1 MHNRRSLWLAALF
14 ALCFATISCRTP
26 EKDKRVQANYDKD
39 TGKLSQLTVDA
50 KKDGK
55 PNIYSYMDG
64 TKFVRIEIDNDED
77 GKIDRWEY
85 YGPDQKLE
93 KVGSSRLNDGK
104 PDLWAYQA
112 ADGSVAKIE
121 ISSKRDGK
129 IDRVEFYEKGALVRA
144 EQDSDGDGR
153 PDKWETYADGA
164 VATVGFDTKHTGTPD
179 RVIDYRKETN
189 PTLSK

>member
-1 MHNRRSLWLAALF
+1 MTKSSCPWLIL
-14 ALCFATISCRTP
+14 LCWTSISCAAPST
-26 EKDKRVQANYDKD
+26 DKRVQASYEKG

-77 GKIDRWEY
+77 SKIDRWEY
-85 YGPDQKLE
+85 YSADQKLE

-121 ISSKRDGK
+121 LSSKRDGK

-164 VATVGFDTKHTGTPD
+164 LATVSFDTKHTGTPD
-179 RVIDYRKETN
+179 RVIDYRKEN
-189 PTLSK
+189 PR

>member
-1 MHNRRSLWLAALF
+1 MNNRRCPWLVALSVLSF
-14 ALCFATISCRTP
+14 AGIGCKAP
-26 EKDKRVQANYDKD
+26 EKDKRVEASYDKD
-39 TGKLSQLTVDA
+39 SGKLSQLTVDA

-64 TKFVRIEIDNDED
+64 TRFVRIEIDNDED

-85 YGPDQKLE
+85 YGSDQKLE

-104 PDLWAYQA
+104 PDLWAYQGS
-112 ADGSVAKIE
+112 DGSVAKIE
-121 ISSKRDGK
+121 ISSQHDGK

-153 PDKWETYADGA
+153 PDKWETYADGTL
-164 VATVGFDTKHTGTPD
+164 ATVGFDTKHTGTPD
-179 RVIDYRKETN
+179 RVIDYRKETK
-189 PTLSK
+189 PTLPK

>member
-1 MHNRRSLWLAALF
+1 MNNRRSPWLVVLCALF
-14 ALCFATISCRTP
+14 FAAISCRAP
-26 EKDKRVQANYDKD
+26 EKEKRVQASYDKD

-121 ISSKRDGK
+121 ISSKHDGK

-164 VATVGFDTKHTGTPD
+164 LATVGFDTKHTGAPD
-179 RVIDYRKETN
+179 QVIDYRKEAK
-189 PTLSK
+189 PTLPK